1 MSARSNEV
9 AMYAIIVDTE
19 EIYEKCIRR
28 PDEKAQETVKEW
40 VDFVHPDP
48 IGRFQAF
55 LFRTPEKRSEAWP
68 HIKGVFQSAAIA
80 AQVAYVDK
88 SYLTKKGGNRQ

>member
-9 AMYAIIVDTE
+9 AMYAIKADTV
-19 EIYEKCIRR
+19 EIYEKCINR

-40 VDFVHPDP
+40 VDFVDPDAFE
-48 IGRFQAF
+48 RSLAF

-68 HIKGVFQSAAIA
+68 HIKEVFQSAEIITP
-80 AQVAYVDK
+80 VAYVDK
-88 SYLTKKGGNRQ
+88 SYITKKGGNMK